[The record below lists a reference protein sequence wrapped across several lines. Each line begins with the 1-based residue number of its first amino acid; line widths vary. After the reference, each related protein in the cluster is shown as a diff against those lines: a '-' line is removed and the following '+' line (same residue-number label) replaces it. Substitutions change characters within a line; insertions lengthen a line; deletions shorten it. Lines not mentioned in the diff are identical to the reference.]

1 MRFATALA
9 DQVDPPARAADA
21 LDRERGRRCGR
32 DPPARDRGGRY
43 GEGIAALARM
53 ALEQQG
59 DRLAAFGRQLQPAG
73 IGHRG
78 APHLADHGAQAAV
91 TQPFLHQREQFGIV
105 ACLGIE
111 DALGSEP
118 RLIEA
123 GREQVPPAHHPQHR
137 APGASGDPGHEQGR
151 GGIVTHARGGGS
163 DLVKRPQSKAARRQP
178 RIDRADPE
186 RQHRTPAQPVPLD
199 RAQGFA

>member
-1 MRFATALA
+1 
-9 DQVDPPARAADA
+9 
-21 LDRERGRRCGR
+21 
-32 DPPARDRGGRY
+32 
-43 GEGIAALARM
+43 M

-78 APHLADHGAQAAV
+78 APYLADHGAQAAV
-91 TQPFLHQREQFGIV
+91 AQPFLHQREQFGIV

-111 DALGSEP
+111 DTLGREP

-123 GREQVPPAHHPQHR
+123 GREQIAPAHYPQHR
-137 APGASGDPGHEQGR
+137 PPGAGGDAGHEQGG
-151 GGIVTHARGGGS
+151 GGIVTHARAGGG
-163 DLVKRPQSKAARRQP
+163 DLVQCAQSEAARRQP

-186 RQHRTPAQPVPLD
+186 RQHRPTAQPVPLD